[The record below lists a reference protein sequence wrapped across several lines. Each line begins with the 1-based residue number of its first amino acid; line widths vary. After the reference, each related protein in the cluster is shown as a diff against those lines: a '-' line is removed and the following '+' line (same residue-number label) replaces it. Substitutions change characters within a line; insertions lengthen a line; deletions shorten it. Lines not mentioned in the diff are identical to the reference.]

1 MKLLFLAFSL
11 FSFSAF
17 ATCPVGYYPDGFGGC
32 GNHDCPDGQTRV
44 NYSDMC
50 QAIPPTP
57 PTCTAPQVYD
67 SLSNSCITLP
77 TCPAEKVY
85 NTLTNL
91 CDWAYVPVCT
101 GSTPIYDTITNTC
114 MTQEQ
119 ANYPTCTGS
128 QTPALDNCAP
138 VETTN
143 AFSSIVNNTAATAN
157 LLQSIRNRLFSDAS
171 QSLLGQINNGVEYL
185 RQQTHTDLAGL
196 LNAFDTLAQH
206 TDLTRL
212 NDTLDNV
219 AGYLLGFKNDGIK
232 TNPPTHAQGEQ
243 ACDPYALSGQFGV
256 LGLPACADYEGH
268 APIPSTVDNSVTNNY
283 YGDGSGQGGSS
294 LDYSNQILGLNS
306 LLDNIYANSNDTK
319 SFLRDVP
326 QTCTPLLDELG
337 NPVLDS
343 KGFPIQNCVGGV
355 KVPGTFTT
363 GTFDLPTQQLA
374 LSTAK
379 TEFQTAFNA
388 VKSDVTGLVSF
399 GSMSAGSFEPI
410 HIMDIYGKSID
421 TNSTYLLQFFT
432 YLGAIIYFLALFR
445 SVEIILG

>member
-1 MKLLFLAFSL
+1 
-11 FSFSAF
+11 
-17 ATCPVGYYPDGFGGC
+17 
-32 GNHDCPDGQTRV
+32 
-44 NYSDMC
+44 
-50 QAIPPTP
+50 
-57 PTCTAPQVYD
+57 
-67 SLSNSCITLP
+67 
-77 TCPAEKVY
+77 
-85 NTLTNL
+85 
-91 CDWAYVPVCT
+91 
-101 GSTPIYDTITNTC
+101 
-114 MTQEQ
+114 
-119 ANYPTCTGS
+119 
-128 QTPALDNCAP
+128 
-138 VETTN
+138 
-143 AFSSIVNNTAATAN
+143 
-157 LLQSIRNRLFSDAS
+157 
-171 QSLLGQINNGVEYL
+171 
-185 RQQTHTDLAGL
+185 
-196 LNAFDTLAQH
+196 
-206 TDLTRL
+206 
-212 NDTLDNV
+212 V

-232 TNPPTHAQGEQ
+232 TNLPTHAQGEQ

-283 YGDGSGQGGSS
+283 YGDGTGQGGSPP
-294 LDYSNQILGLNS
+294 DYSNQILGLNS

-355 KVPGTFTT
+355 KTPGVFTP
-363 GTFDLPTQQLA
+363 GTFDLATQQLA

-410 HIMDIYGKSID
+410 HIMDIYGQSID

-432 YLGAIIYFLALFR
+432 YLGAIIYFLALYR